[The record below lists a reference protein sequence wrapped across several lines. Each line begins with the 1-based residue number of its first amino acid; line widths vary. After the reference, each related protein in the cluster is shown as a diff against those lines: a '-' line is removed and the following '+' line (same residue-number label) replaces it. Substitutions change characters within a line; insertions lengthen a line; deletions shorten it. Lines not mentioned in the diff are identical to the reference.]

1 VRGTTSGSR
10 CGGGRYEDGAGYDCG
25 EVVVA
30 GGESAAVPSG
40 IMRREQWQ
48 LLPIHV
54 GGVGGGCSGV
64 GYYSPPR
71 VSHQKSAGG

>member
-1 VRGTTSGSR
+1 VDRGAAAGVSKTGPGIRSWRGGG
-10 CGGGRYEDGAGYDCG
+10 GGGR
-25 EVVVA
+25 
-30 GGESAAVPSG
+30 ESAAVPSG

-64 GYYSPPR
+64 GYDSPPR